1 MPLSAT
7 ASGGGSQYKSNPISS
22 SFLNKILPQTSIFH
36 HESVIYD
43 KYRNLPIDNLSTLSV
58 PGTVSISCVVFWVER
73 VNLHILKLFKYVF
86 HGMNNLEFSKFFWNG
101 VVQGRLYSIYLV
113 YSFFSLLH
121 CWLVVSSAVPA
132 PPALLQDLSWP
143 CLWQTCLGH
152 STWYTS

>member
-7 ASGGGSQYKSNPISS
+7 ASGGGSQYKRNPISS

-36 HESVIYD
+36 NESLIYNNH
-43 KYRNLPIDNLSTLSV
+43 KNLPIDNLSTSSV
-58 PGTVSISCVVFWVER
+58 PWTVSNSCVVFWVER
-73 VNLHILKLFKYVF
+73 VNLHISKLFKYVF
-86 HGMNNLEFSKFFWNG
+86 HGMNNLEFSKFLWKG
-101 VVQGRLYSIYLV
+101 VAQSRLYSIYLV

-121 CWLVVSSAVPA
+121 LWLVVSSAVPA
-132 PPALLQDLSWP
+132 PPALLQNLSWP